1 MNRAE
6 LKAMAKAQIKGKIGI
21 LFVITLLVGLIG
33 GALNAIPVVG
43 SIASLVLS
51 PALVLSLVRV
61 YLNII
66 KDIKQPEVS
75 DAFSGFD
82 DFLAA
87 FKVQLLVAVYTFLWS
102 LLFIIP
108 GIIKG
113 LSYSMSM
120 YILAENKGMSA
131 RECIERSKQMTEGH
145 KMELFILGLSFF
157 GWALLG
163 ALTLGILYIWLTP
176 YMQATY
182 ANAYNLLR
190 GTPAQETPDAPEAAA
205 IEAPESI

>member
-108 GIIKG
+108 GK
-113 LSYSMSM
+113 
-120 YILAENKGMSA
+120 
-131 RECIERSKQMTEGH
+131 
-145 KMELFILGLSFF
+145 
-157 GWALLG
+157 
-163 ALTLGILYIWLTP
+163 
-176 YMQATY
+176 
-182 ANAYNLLR
+182 
-190 GTPAQETPDAPEAAA
+190 
-205 IEAPESI
+205 